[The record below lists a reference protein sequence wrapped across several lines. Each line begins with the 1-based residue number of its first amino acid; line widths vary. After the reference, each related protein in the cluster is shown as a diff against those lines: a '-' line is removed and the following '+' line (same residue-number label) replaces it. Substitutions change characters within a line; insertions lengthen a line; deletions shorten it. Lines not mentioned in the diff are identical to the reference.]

1 MFTPLMSLV
10 SGLRF
15 GLEHITPLAWVM
27 LFVLVFL
34 STISWAILLMK
45 WLLLIRTDQANLVF
59 LEKFH
64 ESPHPLVLFL
74 TKEQVELSPLYY
86 VYHTAARELAF
97 QLVGEEEP
105 GRDFAARIHEAERV
119 SPAQMSY
126 VQNAMERAMVSAAL
140 RLQERLSLV
149 ATVVSV
155 SPLIGILG
163 TVIGLLDV
171 FAGLDP
177 QHKAALVP
185 GVSSALITTIAAL
198 VVVIPSLAGYNTL
211 MDRIRTMIA
220 RMDSFAFELCG
231 VLGRQFVDHRKADE
245 GRSALQSHG
254 APVMM
259 SGTADANHHTRA

>member
-1 MFTPLMSLV
+1 
-10 SGLRF
+10 
-15 GLEHITPLAWVM
+15 
-27 LFVLVFL
+27 
-34 STISWAILLMK
+34 
-45 WLLLIRTDQANLVF
+45 
-59 LEKFH
+59 
-64 ESPHPLVLFL
+64 
-74 TKEQVELSPLYY
+74 
-86 VYHTAARELAF
+86 
-97 QLVGEEEP
+97 
-105 GRDFAARIHEAERV
+105 
-119 SPAQMSY
+119 
-126 VQNAMERAMVSAAL
+126 MVSAAL

-171 FAGLDP
+171 FAGVDP

-220 RMDSFAFELCG
+220 RMDSFAFELNG
-231 VLGRQFVDHRKADE
+231 VLGRQFMDHRKTDE

-259 SGTADANHHTRA
+259 SGAPDSSWDDRL

>member
-1 MFTPLMSLV
+1 
-10 SGLRF
+10 
-15 GLEHITPLAWVM
+15 
-27 LFVLVFL
+27 
-34 STISWAILLMK
+34 
-45 WLLLIRTDQANLVF
+45 
-59 LEKFH
+59 
-64 ESPHPLVLFL
+64 
-74 TKEQVELSPLYY
+74 
-86 VYHTAARELAF
+86 
-97 QLVGEEEP
+97 
-105 GRDFAARIHEAERV
+105 
-119 SPAQMSY
+119 
-126 VQNAMERAMVSAAL
+126 MERAMVSAAL

-220 RMDSFAFELCG
+220 RMDSFAFELSG

-245 GRSALQSHG
+245 GLPALQSHG

-259 SGTADANHHTRA
+259 SGTSDPNHHARA